1 MNIQIRLEKHIGFRE
16 ARKKA
21 HERAETVNMIRRI
34 IKLKTYK
41 SLMVGFKRELTH
53 FLGFKDLGVLFYDKE
68 REKFF

>member
-1 MNIQIRLEKHIGFRE
+1 
-16 ARKKA
+16 
-21 HERAETVNMIRRI
+21 MIRRI

-41 SLMVGFKRELTH
+41 ALIIGYKRELTH